1 MDVKLKIASHN
12 GLPLP
17 QLMKDLKLEISSY
30 DWAIKF
36 HEQ

>member
-1 MDVKLKIASHN
+1 MGVKLKIASHN
-12 GLPLP
+12 GLHT
-17 QLMKDLKLEISSY
+17 QLMKDLKLEIS